1 MCMQMG
7 IPGSSDGKESAC
19 NAGDPD
25 LIPGL
30 GRSPGEEH
38 DYPLQWVSHS
48 MGFSFLAWKIPWTE
62 EPGGLQP
69 MGVQRV
75 RHD

>member
-30 GRSPGEEH
+30 GKSPREGIGN
-38 DYPLQWVSHS
+38 PLLYSCLENPMTKKPGRLQS
-48 MGFSFLAWKIPWTE
+48 MGL
-62 EPGGLQP
+62 
-69 MGVQRV
+69 QRV
-75 RHD
+75 QHD